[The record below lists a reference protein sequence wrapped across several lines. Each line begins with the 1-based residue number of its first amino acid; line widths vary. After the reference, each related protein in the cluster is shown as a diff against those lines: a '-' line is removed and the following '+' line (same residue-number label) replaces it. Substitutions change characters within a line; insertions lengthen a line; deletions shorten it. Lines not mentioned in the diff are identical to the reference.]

1 MSKWEFLCGSK
12 NLITNISIHSK
23 HHPKATVINMKP
35 LRYQGRTTVSKRKAF
50 IYTFRCSRSI
60 ISSDGDPLISGSESI
75 LQQFRSYHQ
84 EITHSGQS
92 PWQMYGRSKE
102 TAKSFGSEVSP
113 LLTAAP
119 LSQQLHNKQST
130 LVRYSLPR
138 HESTRRVSQCSHEE
152 RSPYESRHSTSF
164 CYQDSWD
171 HGLMSILRLIQNT
184 RKPQKWRTL
193 CLKTPSHVAYGRKSV
208 LSLMEWWWKPR
219 F

>member
-1 MSKWEFLCGSK
+1 
-12 NLITNISIHSK
+12 
-23 HHPKATVINMKP
+23 
-35 LRYQGRTTVSKRKAF
+35 
-50 IYTFRCSRSI
+50 
-60 ISSDGDPLISGSESI
+60 
-75 LQQFRSYHQ
+75 
-84 EITHSGQS
+84 
-92 PWQMYGRSKE
+92 MYGRSKE

-152 RSPYESRHSTSF
+152 RSPYESRHATSF

-208 LSLMEWWWKPR
+208 LSLME
-219 F
+219 

>member
-50 IYTFRCSRSI
+50 IYDFRCSRSI

-92 PWQMYGRSKE
+92 PWQMYGSSKE
-102 TAKSFGSEVSP
+102 TAKSLGSEVSP

-119 LSQQLHNKQST
+119 LSQQLHNKQT
-130 LVRYSLPR
+130 SLPWCA
-138 HESTRRVSQCSHEE
+138 TACLAM
-152 RSPYESRHSTSF
+152 SPLAECLSAAMKS
-164 CYQDSWD
+164 D
-171 HGLMSILRLIQNT
+171 HPMNPDTPHPSAT
-184 RKPQKWRTL
+184 
-193 CLKTPSHVAYGRKSV
+193 KTAGTMV
-208 LSLMEWWWKPR
+208 
-219 F
+219 